1 VRGQNRDWD
10 YFMDNLNYT
19 SESEEEV
26 VVDTD
31 SSIEE
36 EMTLE
41 TEKSS
46 VFVETDVE

>member
-10 YFMDNLNYT
+10 YFLDDLNYT

-26 VVDTD
+26 VIDTD
-31 SSIEE
+31 SSVEE
-36 EMTLE
+36 EVTMEAEE
-41 TEKSS
+41 TS